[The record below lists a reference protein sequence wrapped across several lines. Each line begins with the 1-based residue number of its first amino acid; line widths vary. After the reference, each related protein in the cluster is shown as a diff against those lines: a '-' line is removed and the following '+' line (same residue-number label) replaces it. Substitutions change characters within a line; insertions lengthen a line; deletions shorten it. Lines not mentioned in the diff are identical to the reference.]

1 MFMGMLGWLRR
12 RGLEMK
18 GLITMD
24 DLTNED
30 ILSIL
35 DDAARLLPVARGETY
50 LPLLEGKILGNL
62 FFEPSTRT
70 RMSFE
75 TAMKRLGGDV
85 VNLGDVKTSS
95 VVKGETLFD
104 TIQMVDGYTDIIAM
118 RHPRQG
124 AARYAQDAARV
135 PILNGGDGAGHHPTQ
150 TMLDLFTIL
159 QSHGTLEGLSVVLAG
174 DLRYGRTV
182 HSLSHALVRFGCKLI
197 LASPELLRMP
207 AEIIEDL
214 REHGA
219 DVIETEELLGNINDA
234 DVVYMTRIQ
243 KERFADEDEY
253 TKVAGAY
260 KLHARDV
267 ANVKSEMIIMH
278 PLPRVDEIHPSV
290 DSTRHARYFEQ
301 AFNGVVARMALL
313 CRLLNIEVP
322 AEIHGGE
329 A

>member
-1 MFMGMLGWLRR
+1 MT
-12 RGLEMK
+12 
-18 GLITMD
+18 GLITMA

-30 ILSIL
+30 IVEVL
-35 DDAARLLPVARGETY
+35 DAAERLLPVARGDAQM
-50 LPLLEGKILGNL
+50 PLLSGRILGNL

-85 VNLGDVKTSS
+85 VNLGDVSTSS

-150 TMLDLFTIL
+150 TMLDLFTIR
-159 QSHGTLEGLSVVLAG
+159 QAHGRLDGLDVVLAG

-182 HSLSHALVRFGCKLI
+182 HSLSHALARFDCRLV

-207 AEIIEDL
+207 PEIVEDL
-214 REHGA
+214 RASGA
-219 DVIETEELLGNINDA
+219 SVVETTDLYGSLDGA

-253 TKVAGAY
+253 VKVAGAY
-260 KLHARDV
+260 KLHAKHLGEVRQD
-267 ANVKSEMIIMH
+267 MIIMH

-290 DSTRHARYFEQ
+290 DETRHARYFEQ
-301 AFNGVVARMALL
+301 AFNGVVTRMALL
-313 CRLLNIEVP
+313 CRLLGVDVP
-322 AEIHGGE
+322 GGE

>member
-1 MFMGMLGWLRR
+1 
-12 RGLEMK
+12 
-18 GLITMD
+18 
-24 DLTNED
+24 
-30 ILSIL
+30 
-35 DDAARLLPVARGETY
+35 
-50 LPLLEGKILGNL
+50 
-62 FFEPSTRT
+62 
-70 RMSFE
+70 MSFE

-124 AARYAQDAARV
+124 AARYAQDAAQV

-150 TMLDLFTIL
+150 TMLDLFTIR
-159 QSHGTLEGLSVVLAG
+159 QSHGKLENLKVVLAG

-182 HSLSHALVRFGCKLI
+182 HSLSHALIRFGCEI
-197 LASPELLRMP
+197 VLASPELLRMP
-207 AEIIEDL
+207 KEIVEDL
-214 REHGA
+214 VAHGA
-219 DVIETEELLGNINDA
+219 KVTETTDLYGNLDSA

-253 TKVAGAY
+253 VKVAGAY
-260 KLHARDV
+260 KLDASHLDGC
-267 ANVKSEMIIMH
+267 KSEMIVMH

-290 DSTRHARYFEQ
+290 DVTRHAKYFEQ

-313 CRLLNIEVP
+313 CRLLGVTVP
-322 AEIHGGE
+322 EKVGGE

>member
-1 MFMGMLGWLRR
+1 
-12 RGLEMK
+12 MK

-95 VVKGETLFD
+95 VVKGGTLFD

-219 DVIETEELLGNINDA
+219 DVIETEDLLGNINDA

-267 ANVKSEMIIMH
+267 ANVKAEMIIMH

-322 AEIHGGE
+322 AEIQGGE

>member
-1 MFMGMLGWLRR
+1 MGMLGWLRK

-35 DDAARLLPVARGETY
+35 DDAARLLPVARGEAY

-207 AEIIEDL
+207 TEIIEDL

-219 DVIETEELLGNINDA
+219 DVIETEDLLGNINDA

-253 TKVAGAY
+253 TKVSGAY

-267 ANVKSEMIIMH
+267 ANVKAEMIIMH

>member
-1 MFMGMLGWLRR
+1 MGMLGWLRR

-35 DDAARLLPVARGETY
+35 DDAARLLPVARGEAY

-207 AEIIEDL
+207 TEIIEDL

-219 DVIETEELLGNINDA
+219 DVIETEDLLGNINDA

-267 ANVKSEMIIMH
+267 ANVKAEMIIMH

>member
-1 MFMGMLGWLRR
+1 MGVLLPLKR
-12 RGLEMK
+12 RGEQMA

-24 DLTNED
+24 DLTNEE
-30 ILSIL
+30 ILNIL
-35 DDAARLLPVARGETY
+35 DDAERLLPVARGEMY
-50 LPLLEGKILGNL
+50 LPLLKGRILGNL

-124 AARYAQDAARV
+124 AAQYAQDSASV

-150 TMLDLFTIL
+150 TMLDLFTIR
-159 QSHGTLEGLSVVLAG
+159 QAHGRLDGLKVVLAG

-182 HSLSHALVRFGCKLI
+182 HSLSHALTRFGCELVF
-197 LASPELLRMP
+197 ASPEILKMP
-207 AEIIEDL
+207 SEIVSDLNVHGAKITETEDL
-214 REHGA
+214 YSMI
-219 DVIETEELLGNINDA
+219 DDA

-243 KERFADEDEY
+243 KERFSDEDEY
-253 TKVAGAY
+253 VRCAGAY
-260 KLHARDV
+260 KLHADHLADV
-267 ANVKSEMIIMH
+267 KANMIIMH
-278 PLPRVDEIHPSV
+278 PLPRVDEIDPSV

-301 AFNGVVARMALL
+301 AFNGVVARMSLL
-313 CRLLNIEVP
+313 CKLLGVTVP
-322 AEIHGGE
+322 EDVESAGG
-329 A
+329 AL

>member
-1 MFMGMLGWLRR
+1 MP
-12 RGLEMK
+12 

-24 DLTNED
+24 DLSNDE
-30 ILSIL
+30 ILAIL
-35 DDAARLLPVARGETY
+35 DDARRLLPVARGEVY
-50 LPLLEGKILGNL
+50 LPLLQGKILGNL

-124 AARYAQDAARV
+124 AAQYAQDAASV

-150 TMLDLFTIL
+150 TMLDLFTI
-159 QSHGTLEGLSVVLAG
+159 QQAHGRLDGLKVVLAG

-182 HSLSHALVRFGCKLI
+182 HSLSHALTRFGCELVF
-197 LASPELLRMP
+197 ASPSLLKMP
-207 AEIIEDL
+207 SEIVADLKAHGGNVTETEDL
-214 REHGA
+214 LGSLA
-219 DVIETEELLGNINDA
+219 DS

-253 TKVAGAY
+253 AKVAGAY
-260 KLHARDV
+260 KLHATNLEG
-267 ANVKSEMIIMH
+267 AKEGMIIMH

-290 DSTRHARYFEQ
+290 DDTRHARYFEQ

-313 CRLLNIEVP
+313 CKLLNIGVP
-322 AEIHGGE
+322 ATIDGGE